1 MADQDQVRQMPN
13 PDDFGKLT
21 LGQCKPLE
29 EVFAKGLAD
38 KVAIVTGGATGLG
51 YNVVNRLAEAGAKVV
66 IASRNEQRGQKAVD
80 DFKALG
86 YEVSYCQTDVAKVAD
101 CYAAVD
107 YAVATYSSIDILVT
121 AGGVW
126 DECAYL
132 DVDEA
137 IYDRV
142 LDIDLKGTFFM
153 GQAAARWM
161 VANKKPGRIVFVSS
175 AAHSGEGL
183 RGAGMNTY
191 YQAAKAGVVALTTGA
206 AAELKQYGI
215 HVNCVAP
222 GGMVSHGAL
231 FEGRTNGAR
240 YGEEYAAFKQ
250 ERQQAVQVPVAFNP
264 DEVAI
269 VCYALCTPM
278 SDFMDGTTI
287 DVNGGALLNAQLKPF
302 SYTVEGCIPG
312 PSAK

>member
-1 MADQDQVRQMPN
+1 MAENEQVRQMPN
-13 PDDFGKLT
+13 PDDFAKMT
-21 LGQCKPLE
+21 LAQCQPLS
-29 EVFAKGLAD
+29 EVLIGSLKD

-86 YEVSYCQTDVAKVAD
+86 YEVSFCKTDVAKVAD
-101 CYAAVD
+101 CYSVVDFTVKTYGAV
-107 YAVATYSSIDILVT
+107 DILVT
-121 AGGVW
+121 AAGVW

-132 DVDEA
+132 DVDEKV
-137 IYDRV
+137 YDRV
-142 LDIDLKGTFFM
+142 LDIDLKGTYFM

-161 VANKKPGRIVFVSS
+161 VANKRPGRIVFISS
-175 AAHSGEGL
+175 AAHLGEGM
-183 RGAGMNTY
+183 RGVGMNTY

-222 GGMVSHGAL
+222 GGMVSHGAI
-231 FEGRTNGAR
+231 FEGRENAAK
-240 YGEEYAAFKQ
+240 YGPKYAEFKQ
-250 ERQQAVQVPVAFNP
+250 ERQKVTPVPVAYNP
-264 DEVAI
+264 DQVAL

-278 SDFMDGTTI
+278 SDFMDGATV
-287 DVNGGALLNAQLKPF
+287 DVNGGALLNAQMMPL
-302 SYTVEGCIPG
+302 SYIVPECVPG
-312 PSAK
+312 PTAE